1 MTKIQALAFQVKIC
15 YFFRVVVSRIFDFF
29 DKEWAF
35 PLFCFMHKMDVK
47 SLEVKVRELIGP
59 VAGDVGVELYDV
71 ELKKA
76 GRKFLLRVFIE
87 KEGGVTVGD
96 CERVSRGVAA
106 VLDVED
112 PMPYSYTLEVSSPG
126 LDRALRKPADFR
138 KFTGKTARVVT
149 TSPIENQTFFIGEII
164 DAGDN
169 GIVLLLPKD
178 KEVKI
183 PYEHI
188 SRARL
193 EVKI

>member
-1 MTKIQALAFQVKIC
+1 
-15 YFFRVVVSRIFDFF
+15 
-29 DKEWAF
+29 
-35 PLFCFMHKMDVK
+35 MHKMDVK